1 MVENP
6 EAGQCDWQPG
16 FLRDTPGKR
25 LLCLYAQPF
34 AGKRILCRMPPE
46 NGEILGRM
54 KRKTPAL

>member
-25 LLCLYAQPF
+25 LPAISEQ
-34 AGKRILCRMPPE
+34 A
-46 NGEILGRM
+46 LG
-54 KRKTPAL
+54 PV